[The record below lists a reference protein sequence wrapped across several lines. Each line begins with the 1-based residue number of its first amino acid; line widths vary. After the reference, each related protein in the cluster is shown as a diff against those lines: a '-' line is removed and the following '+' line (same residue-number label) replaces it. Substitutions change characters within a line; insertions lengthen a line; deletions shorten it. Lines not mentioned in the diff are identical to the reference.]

1 MSDELADIALAL
13 VLGFVAVVAVT
24 FVFTF
29 CLASAVGVTFCLA
42 GAFVVVVEGL
52 VEGEGVGVTV
62 RLVADVFAGF
72 AVVGVVAAGR
82 ALDVVVEGLAV
93 VVVGRP

>member
-1 MSDELADIALAL
+1 M
-13 VLGFVAVVAVT
+13 VAVT

-42 GAFVVVVEGL
+42 GAFVVVVVEGL

-72 AVVGVVAAGR
+72 AVVVVVAAGR